1 MRVTVFAIL
10 TIFCSLFG
18 YGQFT
23 ISGKVIDENQN
34 PVPFTNV
41 VFTNTSIGTTTDF
54 NGFFEL
60 EAPTVQKEI
69 KVLLLGYGTRFI
81 KLKKRNPFLTIVLH
95 SGEELEEV
103 VVIQKPK
110 KRLKKKENPAYRIL
124 KEVWRR
130 KANLGLPQTK
140 SYAFEKYATVEVG
153 LNNMDTIFLEKLL
166 RKNMDSV
173 ITAIKQN
180 PKNNFYYI
188 PINLKEEHW
197 DIYGDNTSNLKRE
210 NLKARR
216 ISGLE
221 TNGFFF
227 KRVEK
232 IFKDIQLMDETIV
245 VADVSFASPIAKSG
259 FVSYDYVLADS
270 VETAVG
276 KEYKIYFFPRENGDR
291 SFEGNMTIT
300 SPAYAVKEVDMRIR
314 PDINL
319 NMFRNVVIKQ
329 QFKEVD
335 PGIFLLDQSKFE
347 ADFTVLTKNENEKGL
362 YLIKTEDYS
371 GYRLNQKID
380 KSAFDKKERIKSE
393 YDLVQTDDYWKK
405 LSQEPN
411 PTIAV
416 LNELKNNKKVKSITN
431 NVDFFT
437 TGYIN
442 ISPSFQ
448 FGKWRDALNYN
459 DVEGYRLDAGFR
471 TFKDLDDRFR
481 STSFVAYGFK
491 DKSFKYGVD
500 GRYLI
505 DYNLRFRVG
514 LVYSKDIEQ
523 LGNSIFSTG
532 ILLDTKPGVRNNLFS
547 RGNNYYLT
555 AVETYGLNTQ
565 IEPFKNLFIGM
576 NFAAKHF
583 APGDINYFDISFKHQ
598 NKILSQYNSTSISG
612 YVTFTPN
619 RNVYG
624 YGVEQKL
631 GRNYFAKYSLKYT
644 RGIPKLFGSDFSY
657 DQLQF
662 SYDQPI
668 RLGYL
673 GILESNIEIG
683 KTFDPVPITIINAL
697 PANQGYTIRKK
708 TFTLINYYDWV
719 SDNYIMGHFEH
730 HFNGFLMNKI
740 PFIKKLRMRSLLTF
754 RFAYGSISD
763 ENISRN
769 KSSIVYNAP
778 DENPYYE
785 YGFGMENIGFG
796 NLRIF
801 RIDMVWRSSLLE
813 TFVTNIP
820 SNNLPNFGV
829 RIGASLGL

>member
-1 MRVTVFAIL
+1 M
-10 TIFCSLFG
+10 
-18 YGQFT
+18 
-23 ISGKVIDENQN
+23 
-34 PVPFTNV
+34 
-41 VFTNTSIGTTTDF
+41 
-54 NGFFEL
+54 
-60 EAPTVQKEI
+60 
-69 KVLLLGYGTRFI
+69 
-81 KLKKRNPFLTIVLH
+81 
-95 SGEELEEV
+95 
-103 VVIQKPK
+103 
-110 KRLKKKENPAYRIL
+110 
-124 KEVWRR
+124 
-130 KANLGLPQTK
+130 
-140 SYAFEKYATVEVG
+140 
-153 LNNMDTIFLEKLL
+153 
-166 RKNMDSV
+166 
-173 ITAIKQN
+173 
-180 PKNNFYYI
+180 
-188 PINLKEEHW
+188 
-197 DIYGDNTSNLKRE
+197 
-210 NLKARR
+210 
-216 ISGLE
+216 
-221 TNGFFF
+221 
-227 KRVEK
+227 EK

-276 KEYKIYFFPRENGDR
+276 KEYKIYFFSRENGDR

-405 LSQEPN
+405 LSEEPN
-411 PTIAV
+411 PTIGV

-491 DKSFKYGVD
+491 DKSFKYGID

-532 ILLDTKPGVRNNLFS
+532 ILLDK
-547 RGNNYYLT
+547 
-555 AVETYGLNTQ
+555 
-565 IEPFKNLFIGM
+565 
-576 NFAAKHF
+576 
-583 APGDINYFDISFKHQ
+583 
-598 NKILSQYNSTSISG
+598 
-612 YVTFTPN
+612 
-619 RNVYG
+619 
-624 YGVEQKL
+624 
-631 GRNYFAKYSLKYT
+631 
-644 RGIPKLFGSDFSY
+644 
-657 DQLQF
+657 
-662 SYDQPI
+662 
-668 RLGYL
+668 
-673 GILESNIEIG
+673 
-683 KTFDPVPITIINAL
+683 
-697 PANQGYTIRKK
+697 NQG
-708 TFTLINYYDWV
+708 
-719 SDNYIMGHFEH
+719 
-730 HFNGFLMNKI
+730 
-740 PFIKKLRMRSLLTF
+740 
-754 RFAYGSISD
+754 A
-763 ENISRN
+763 
-769 KSSIVYNAP
+769 
-778 DENPYYE
+778 
-785 YGFGMENIGFG
+785 
-796 NLRIF
+796 
-801 RIDMVWRSSLLE
+801 
-813 TFVTNIP
+813 
-820 SNNLPNFGV
+820 
-829 RIGASLGL
+829 